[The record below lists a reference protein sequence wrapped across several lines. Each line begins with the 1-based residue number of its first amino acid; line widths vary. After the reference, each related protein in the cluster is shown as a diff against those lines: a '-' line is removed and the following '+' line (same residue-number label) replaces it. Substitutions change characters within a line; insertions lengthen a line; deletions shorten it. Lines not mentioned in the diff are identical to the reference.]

1 MQTALTILI
10 ILGIITLGVPIV
22 LVAIQFVFFTVLAI
36 IKVWKGE

>member
-22 LVAIQFVFFTVLAI
+22 LVAIQFIVFTVLAI
-36 IKVWKGE
+36 IKAWEGK